1 MRLAVI
7 QYVSLALAGIALVF
21 AFMAAGVGAVAW
33 LAALLLGASLLWLG
47 WRAVRHRFSHAR
59 DRTA

>member
-1 MRLAVI
+1 MRLSVI

-21 AFMAAGVGAVAW
+21 AFMAAGVGAVAG
-33 LAALLLGASLLWLG
+33 LAALLLGAGLVWLG
-47 WRAVRHRFSHAR
+47 WRAVRHRFSHTR

>member
-1 MRLAVI
+1 MRLSVI

-33 LAALLLGASLLWLG
+33 LAALLLGASLLWLV
-47 WRAVRHRFSHAR
+47 WRAVRHRFSQTR

>member
-1 MRLAVI
+1 MRLSVI

>member
-1 MRLAVI
+1 MRLSVI

-21 AFMAAGVGAVAW
+21 AFLAAGVGAVAG
-33 LAALLLGASLLWLG
+33 LAGLLIGAGLLWLV
-47 WRAVRHRFSHAR
+47 WRAVRHRFSQAR